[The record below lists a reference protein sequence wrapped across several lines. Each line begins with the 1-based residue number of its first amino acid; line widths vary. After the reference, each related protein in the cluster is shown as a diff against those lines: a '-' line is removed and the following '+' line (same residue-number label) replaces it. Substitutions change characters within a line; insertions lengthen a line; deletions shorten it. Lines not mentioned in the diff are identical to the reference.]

1 MTDTDVLIVGAGL
14 SGLALARHLTA
25 AGVAHEV
32 LEGRARIGGRIL
44 SAVGGMDLGPAW
56 IWPGQPR
63 IAALLADL
71 GLATFAQHSR
81 GMLVYEDRGGAIRRD
96 LTFSTMEG
104 ALRVT
109 GGLSRV
115 TDGLASGLAPVR
127 LGAEVRALA
136 LTDASVTATLADGG
150 AVTARRVALCVPP
163 RVAAARIAF
172 TPAADLGALRAVP
185 TWMAGHAKAIAI
197 YDAPFWRASG
207 LSGDVI
213 SHRGPMAELHDASP
227 ADDGFG
233 ALFGFVGVPASVR
246 LADPAA
252 LRDACA
258 AHFARL
264 F

>member
-127 LGAEVRALA
+127 LGAEVRADRRERHRDAGGWRRGDGPARRAVRASAGRRGADRVHPRRRSGRLA
-136 LTDASVTATLADGG
+136 RGPDLDGG
-150 AVTARRVALCVPP
+150 P
-163 RVAAARIAF
+163 RQGDR
-172 TPAADLGALRAVP
+172 DL
-185 TWMAGHAKAIAI
+185 
-197 YDAPFWRASG
+197 
-207 LSGDVI
+207 
-213 SHRGPMAELHDASP
+213 
-227 ADDGFG
+227 
-233 ALFGFVGVPASVR
+233 
-246 LADPAA
+246 
-252 LRDACA
+252 
-258 AHFARL
+258 
-264 F
+264 